1 MKELLSGLI
10 GRVTDRITKVMPNG
24 DDAIN
29 LAHEISTTVQ
39 HALESRLSTEHWAEG
54 YSRYPTTL
62 SPFVIG
68 IYNIAARIGF

>member
-1 MKELLSGLI
+1 MEELLSGLI
-10 GRVTDRITKVMPNG
+10 GSVTGIITKVMPNG

-54 YSRYPTTL
+54 YSHYPITL

-68 IYNIAARIGF
+68 IYNIAAR

>member
-10 GRVTDRITKVMPNG
+10 GSVTGIISKVMPNG
-24 DDAIN
+24 DNASY
-29 LAHEISTTVQ
+29 LTHEISTTVQ

-54 YSRYPTTL
+54 FSRYLTTL

-68 IYNIAARIGF
+68 IYNIAAL

>member
-10 GRVTDRITKVMPNG
+10 GRVTDRITKVMPND

-54 YSRYPTTL
+54 FSRYLTTL

-68 IYNIAARIGF
+68 IYNIAAL

>member
-10 GRVTDRITKVMPNG
+10 GPVTDRITKVMPND

-54 YSRYPTTL
+54 YSHYPITL

-68 IYNIAARIGF
+68 IYNIAAR

>member
-10 GRVTDRITKVMPNG
+10 GSVTGIISKVMPNG
-24 DDAIN
+24 DNASYQT
-29 LAHEISTTVQ
+29 HEIFTTVQ

-54 YSRYPTTL
+54 FSRYLTTL

-68 IYNIAARIGF
+68 IYNIAAL